1 MITLVLA
8 FVFQGLV
15 ADSTE
20 IHYARKDVK
29 ALSSWCDAV
38 RAPDDRLKCSYR
50 LYPLTRDESLL
61 ENLVTDLE
69 RPSARGLALLAG
81 LWGFRATTS
90 GRIGA
95 MRNGIRSQRLLDR
108 ARTLDPDDVFVR
120 LVTAH
125 SMIFKPRFVGGDP
138 LEAARLF
145 AALAADL
152 ERSPTPSIHPAEAW
166 TWQWYALALEKDPGA
181 GTLRTTLLSR
191 KLPRL
196 FREILAGDP

>member
-8 FVFQGLV
+8 FFFQGVV

-20 IHYARKDVK
+20 IHYARKDVA
-29 ALSSWCDAV
+29 ALRSWCDTV
-38 RAPDDRLKCSYR
+38 RGPDDRLQCSYR

-61 ENLVTDLE
+61 EDLETDLE
-69 RPSARGLALLAG
+69 QPSARGLALLAG

-108 ARTLDPDDVFVR
+108 ARTRDPDDVFVR
-120 LVTAH
+120 LVSAH

-138 LEAARLF
+138 MEAARLF

-152 ERSPTPSIHPAEAW
+152 ERSPTPAIHPAEAW

-181 GTLRTTLLSR
+181 GPLRTTLMGR
-191 KLPRL
+191 NLPLL
-196 FREILAGDP
+196 FREILAADP